1 MQKILLVEDDALI
14 SEMYVNKLSSAGFE
28 VAVAKDGDEA
38 IAKTKEIKPDLILL
52 DVVLPKKDGFEI
64 LKEIKEYPETKN
76 IKAIFLTNLGEE
88 ENIKRGREAQADAY
102 LIKAHST
109 PSDIVEKVKEI
120 LEAGKIN
127 N

>member
-1 MQKILLVEDDALI
+1 MQKILLVEDDVLI

>member
-1 MQKILLVEDDALI
+1 
-14 SEMYVNKLSSAGFE
+14 
-28 VAVAKDGDEA
+28 
-38 IAKTKEIKPDLILL
+38 
-52 DVVLPKKDGFEI
+52 

-109 PSDIVEKVKEI
+109 PSEIVEKIKEM
-120 LEAGKIN
+120 LGESQTNK
-127 N
+127 